1 MSALLGRPAHS
12 EWDLVMEGY
21 GTALALGHRWRP
33 EPVPGCCMVPV
44 PCAHLV
50 GLPLDSFWGESG
62 YFTCVLRSEGTSE
75 RPALSRQDLG
85 NEDCRTV
92 LAPGAPKFLLV
103 MVFYHSHSNCK
114 TLVCNFFE
122 KSLIFPSQQ
131 KSGANSS
138 SARNRTLWPLS
149 FLYAGLQLPFYTSK
163 RDVF

>member
-1 MSALLGRPAHS
+1 MGQPILGGDTPGLMVLCSLKTNQSIKKRKMAEQSTRSKPVSSTPPWPLPQLLPPGSCLFWVP
-12 EWDLVMEGY
+12 
-21 GTALALGHRWRP
+21 ALASLNRLW
-33 EPVPGCCMVPV
+33 
-44 PCAHLV
+44 
-50 GLPLDSFWGESG
+50 
-62 YFTCVLRSEGTSE
+62 LRIQKLNKPFSS
-75 RPALSRQDLG
+75 L
-85 NEDCRTV
+85 
-92 LAPGAPKFLLV
+92 KFLLV